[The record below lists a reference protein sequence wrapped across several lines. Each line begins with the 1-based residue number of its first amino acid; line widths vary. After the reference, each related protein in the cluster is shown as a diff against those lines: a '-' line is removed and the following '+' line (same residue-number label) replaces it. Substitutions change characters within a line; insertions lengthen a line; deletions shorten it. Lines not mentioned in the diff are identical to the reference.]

1 MVITH
6 IEDVLPSRHGKL
18 STNRRADVE
27 RVELHLV
34 HRRRSRVVALRVPRS
49 AVGDSSDDGADSSLL
64 SKICRN

>member
-34 HRRRSRVVALRVPRS
+34 TGGDPVLLRSVFRIPPLETPQTTEPTRR
-49 AVGDSSDDGADSSLL
+49 
-64 SKICRN
+64 C